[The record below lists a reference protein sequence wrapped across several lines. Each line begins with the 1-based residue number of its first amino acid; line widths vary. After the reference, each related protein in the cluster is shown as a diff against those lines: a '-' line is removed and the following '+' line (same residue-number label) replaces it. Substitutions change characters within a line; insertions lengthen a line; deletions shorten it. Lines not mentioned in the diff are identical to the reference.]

1 MPLLRVTSS
10 GKCVCQ
16 KKWKI
21 MRETSPVV
29 CYCFARKVVS
39 FNFSRWVK
47 LAKFPPVRNS
57 FVFARYKT
65 RDTRQSCSR
74 PSRRRRRRRRKS
86 QNKKKSEKS
95 DSLISCHR
103 RATNT
108 RTPGFVHNRKENK
121 EIAVTSEKWDVWTA
135 YVEPVA
141 IASGRN
147 IGSTDNQHDDGDE
160 TTTEAVP
167 QRGVDC
173 DRQRQVGRHV
183 GGNGLERRSEQIPP
197 DSVFVEE
204 NPQAGHLQAGRLQCG
219 PGKCGQ
225 TETPVS
231 AGELFVE
238 FKKSY
243 LNLLRN

>member
-1 MPLLRVTSS
+1 MWEKLVPIAHQMPLLRVTNS

-74 PSRRRRRRRRKS
+74 PSRRRRRKS

-108 RTPGFVHNRKENK
+108 LTPGCVHNRKE
-121 EIAVTSEKWDVWTA
+121 EKKSQW
-135 YVEPVA
+135 PV
-141 IASGRN
+141 
-147 IGSTDNQHDDGDE
+147 
-160 TTTEAVP
+160 
-167 QRGVDC
+167 
-173 DRQRQVGRHV
+173 
-183 GGNGLERRSEQIPP
+183 RSETCEP
-197 DSVFVEE
+197 
-204 NPQAGHLQAGRLQCG
+204 RM
-219 PGKCGQ
+219 
-225 TETPVS
+225 
-231 AGELFVE
+231 
-238 FKKSY
+238 
-243 LNLLRN
+243 LNLLLLPAAGTSVVQTREPGSY